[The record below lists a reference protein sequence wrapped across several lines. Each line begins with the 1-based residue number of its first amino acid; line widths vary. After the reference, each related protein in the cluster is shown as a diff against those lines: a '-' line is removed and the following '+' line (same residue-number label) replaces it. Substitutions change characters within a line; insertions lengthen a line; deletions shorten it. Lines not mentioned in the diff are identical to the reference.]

1 MRAKKYGEKDPKS
14 PSLHKG
20 ITMKRVYF
28 VKVMMKVAI
37 EINVPTDDSPKDNAG
52 GTFHEERALE
62 LLGST

>member
-1 MRAKKYGEKDPKS
+1 
-14 PSLHKG
+14 
-20 ITMKRVYF
+20 MKRVYF